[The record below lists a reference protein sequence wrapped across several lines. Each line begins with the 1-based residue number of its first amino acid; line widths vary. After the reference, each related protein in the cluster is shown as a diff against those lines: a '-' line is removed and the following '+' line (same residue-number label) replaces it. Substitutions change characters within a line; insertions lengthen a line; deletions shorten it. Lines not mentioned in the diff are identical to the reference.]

1 MKNILNSFIN
11 WVGGKKALREEIY
24 QIFPKDHKKYAE
36 VFGGGGWVLFG
47 KRQRPGCIE
56 VYNDFNGDLVNLF
69 LCVRDKCLPLL
80 EELGFLPLNSRD
92 EYRRLLKKFL
102 KKESFPNGYLYEN
115 LELADRYLPEPSARE
130 IKEIL
135 TIQAEQYDVRRAAA
149 YYKSIRYS
157 YSSGGSSYGA
167 RPLNIRDFRSVPNFV

>member
-1 MKNILNSFIN
+1 MKISMTDIN
-11 WVGGKKALREEIY
+11 RPDDWCWPFLFSGGEE
-24 QIFPKDHKKYAE
+24 
-36 VFGGGGWVLFG
+36 
-47 KRQRPGCIE
+47 
-56 VYNDFNGDLVNLF
+56 
-69 LCVRDKCLPLL
+69 
-80 EELGFLPLNSRD
+80 
-92 EYRRLLKKFL
+92 
-102 KKESFPNGYLYEN
+102 YLYEN